1 MLAAVTILGLASLAA
16 CSPLEAAAR
25 NSTKDIS
32 QDTTKDTTCPTCVFV
47 KSSSNTQSVFPWLF
61 NNNNARRDEIKIFLC
76 LSKNL

>member
-1 MLAAVTILGLASLAA
+1 MLVAVTILGLASLAA

-32 QDTTKDTTCPTCVFV
+32 KDITKDTTCPTCVFV

-76 LSKNL
+76 L

>member
-1 MLAAVTILGLASLAA
+1 MLVAVTILGLASLAA

-32 QDTTKDTTCPTCVFV
+32 QDTTCPTCVFV

>member
-1 MLAAVTILGLASLAA
+1 MLVAVTILGLASLAA

-32 QDTTKDTTCPTCVFV
+32 QDTTCPTCVFV

-61 NNNNARRDEIKIFLC
+61 NNNNARRDEIKISIFLNE
-76 LSKNL
+76 KIF